1 MPVLTAPPLLL
12 SSAPHGKLLQQAG
25 LLHLLPYTGLQAGCG
40 LWLQA
45 ICIEVVAAAVLEE
58 GLEVLHCCK
67 QDWRPGLL
75 LRC

>member
-1 MPVLTAPPLLL
+1 
-12 SSAPHGKLLQQAG
+12 
-25 LLHLLPYTGLQAGCG
+25 LQAGCG